1 MSENQIEGNRKN
13 KANSFAY
20 VNKMLTVNCEKL
32 GLCIVEQEG
41 PTELVSQIRSDQISS
56 AVS

>member
-13 KANSFAY
+13 KVSSFAY

-32 GLCIVEQEG
+32 GLHILEQEG
-41 PTELVSQIRSDQISS
+41 PTELVSQIRSVQQSLN
-56 AVS
+56 